1 MKTCLLYLRGV
12 KVKIKVFANRPK
24 CVYGA
29 IYSRAPLLRRSP
41 FGSKLSIH
49 TVSDGLSLIDLV
61 DTCLFYLR
69 VFKVKIQ
76 VFANRPKCICGA
88 IYSRAPLHIQKVSF
102 WLKALY
108 LYTIRRFESHRP
120 REDLPFIPPRRQ
132 SQNSRFSNPPKSE
145 KSDWAAIYSRA
156 PLHIQKLSFGQ
167 NHVYPY
173 SIRRLEWHWPSVDL
187 PFLPPSRQSQ
197 SSRFSNPPKSDP
209 DTIYSWAPLHIQKL
223 SLWLKGLYLYSIRL
237 FRSDMPKVKVAF
249 SSSKPSKSDQI
260 HKKSETVNF
269 LTRTSFTLESSYFG

>member
-1 MKTCLLYLRGV
+1 M
-12 KVKIKVFANRPK
+12 
-24 CVYGA
+24 
-29 IYSRAPLLRRSP
+29 
-41 FGSKLSIH
+41 
-49 TVSDGLSLIDLV
+49 

-102 WLKALY
+102 WLKAHY
-108 LYTIRRFESHRP
+108 PYTIRRFESHRP

-156 PLHIQKLSFGQ
+156 PLHIQKLS
-167 NHVYPY
+167 
-173 SIRRLEWHWPSVDL
+173 
-187 PFLPPSRQSQ
+187 
-197 SSRFSNPPKSDP
+197 
-209 DTIYSWAPLHIQKL
+209 
-223 SLWLKGLYLYSIRL
+223 LWLKDLYPYSIRL
-237 FRSDMPKVKVAF
+237 FRSDMSKVKVAF

>member
-1 MKTCLLYLRGV
+1 MLFRG
-12 KVKIKVFANRPK
+12 KNQ
-24 CVYGA
+24 
-29 IYSRAPLLRRSP
+29 
-41 FGSKLSIH
+41 
-49 TVSDGLSLIDLV
+49 T
-61 DTCLFYLR
+61 
-69 VFKVKIQ
+69 
-76 VFANRPKCICGA
+76 
-88 IYSRAPLHIQKVSF
+88 
-102 WLKALY
+102 
-108 LYTIRRFESHRP
+108 
-120 REDLPFIPPRRQ
+120 
-132 SQNSRFSNPPKSE
+132 FSNPPKS
-145 KSDWAAIYSRA
+145 DPDTIYSRA

-187 PFLPPSRQSQ
+187 PFIPPRRQSQ
-197 SSRFSNPPKSDP
+197 NSRFSNPPKSEKSDWAA
-209 DTIYSWAPLHIQKL
+209 IYSRAPLHIQKL